1 MERIERK
8 ERIEREMAAAR
19 VKTLRLLDSVPDE
32 FLKIRAHEFYS
43 PLGWHFGHI
52 GMTEEYWTR
61 HKALGLDCLDDALS
75 FLFANLPENPKENR
89 VNLPSRA
96 EIILYLEATRQR
108 TLAALAEADLTSN
121 APLLADGYAWEF
133 AIQHECQ
140 HQETICELMQLAHQT
155 LPAVSIAFS
164 PLEPDFAATGM
175 DAISGGMCRIGS
187 NNPFAY
193 DNEKP
198 EHLVDVAPF
207 LLDVL
212 PVTAAQ
218 WVAFIADGGYER
230 PGVWS
235 EAGWAWRQ
243 RENITMPEYW
253 RRSDSGFSCY
263 SAHGLRPIG
272 PQEPAC
278 SLSWYEADAF
288 ARWAGKRLPTEFEWE
303 CAARENPG
311 LQMFGSVW
319 QWTSSAFLPYPG
331 FASFPYDGYSKDHM
345 DGKHKVCRGSSWAS
359 DPRRIARPSF
369 RNWYIPSYRQG
380 FLGVRCAR

>member
-1 MERIERK
+1 MNQAERK
-8 ERIEREMAAAR
+8 ARIMREMAAVR
-19 VKTLRLLDSVPDE
+19 IKTLRRLDSVPDE
-32 FLKIRAHEFYS
+32 LLKIRVHDFYS

-52 GMTEEYWTR
+52 GMTEESWTC
-61 HKALGLDCLDDALS
+61 HQALGQECLDKALS
-75 FLFANLPENPKENR
+75 FLFANLDENPKEQR
-89 VNLPSRA
+89 VHLPDRA
-96 EIILYLEATRQR
+96 EIIAYLAATRQQA
-108 TLAALAEADLTSN
+108 LAGLAEADLEN
-121 APLLADGYAWEF
+121 AAPLLADGYAWEF
-133 AIQHECQ
+133 ALQHECQ
-140 HQETICELMQLAHQT
+140 HQETISELMQLVYQS
-155 LPAVSIAFS
+155 LPGADLEFS

-175 DAISGGMCRIGS
+175 DAIAGGMCRIGS
-187 NNPFAY
+187 NNAHVY

-198 EHLVDVAPF
+198 EYPVDVAPF
-207 LLDVL
+207 LIDVS
-212 PVTAAQ
+212 PATAAQ

-253 RRSDSGFSCY
+253 RRSEAGFSCY
-263 SAHGLRPIG
+263 SAHGLRPIA
-272 PQEPAC
+272 PEEPAC
-278 SLSWYEADAF
+278 SLSWFEADAF

-303 CAARENPG
+303 CAARENPN
-311 LQMFGSVW
+311 LQMFGSIW

-331 FASFPYDGYSKDHM
+331 FVAFPYDGYSKEHM

>member
-1 MERIERK
+1 
-8 ERIEREMAAAR
+8 MAAVR
-19 VKTLRLLDSVPDE
+19 IKTLRLLDAVPDE
-32 FLKIRAHEFYS
+32 FLKIRVHDFYS

-75 FLFANLPENPKENR
+75 FLFANVEENPKEQR
-89 VNLPSRA
+89 VHLPDRS
-96 EIILYLEATRQR
+96 EIIAYLAATRLR
-108 TLAALAEADLTSN
+108 ALAALAEADLEDES
-121 APLLADGYAWEF
+121 PLLANGYAWEF
-133 AIQHECQ
+133 ALQHECQ
-140 HQETICELMQLAHQT
+140 HQETTCELMQLAHQS
-155 LPAVSIAFS
+155 LPANAPEFS

-175 DAISGGMCRIGS
+175 DAIAGGMCRIGS
-187 NNPFAY
+187 DNPLVY
-193 DNEKP
+193 DNEKQ
-198 EHLVDVAPF
+198 ECQVDVAPF
-207 LLDVL
+207 LLDVA

-243 RENITMPEYW
+243 RENITAPEYW
-253 RRSDSGFSCY
+253 RRSEAGFSCY

-272 PQEPAC
+272 PLEPAC

-303 CAARENPG
+303 CAARENPN

-319 QWTSSAFLPYPG
+319 QWTSSTFLPYPG
-331 FASFPYDGYSKDHM
+331 FVGFPYDGYSKDHM

-359 DPRRIARPSF
+359 DSRRIARASF